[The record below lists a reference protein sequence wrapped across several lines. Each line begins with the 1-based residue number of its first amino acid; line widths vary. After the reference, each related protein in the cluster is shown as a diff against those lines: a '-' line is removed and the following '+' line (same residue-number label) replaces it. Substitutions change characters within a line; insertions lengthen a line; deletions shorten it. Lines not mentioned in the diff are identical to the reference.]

1 MGFVALVAITF
12 ASLVVI
18 FFLLALLRR
27 PIYRITSDN
36 VIRLIE
42 ETLDGSA
49 TEQDWDVFLEVP
61 IRYDDDL
68 ERIRCQPADIFLS
81 YSTGVKRGFLLS
93 EDGLTQLGI
102 VQRNLRWLSEK

>member
-68 ERIRCQPADIFLS
+68 ERIRCQAADIFLS
-81 YSTGVKRGFLLS
+81 YSTGVKLGFLLS